1 MCFKFPVKGVNFYGP
16 NSEFVVSG
24 SDCGHIFFWDKEGED
39 IVHMVKG
46 DDNGVVNCLE
56 PHPNLPM
63 LATSGTGIRV
73 STIYK
78 MRSKQTQQ
86 DNF

>member
-1 MCFKFPVKGVNFYGP
+1 MGSVQRHGDTSATQTPICTILRECLYFLNVYKISN
-16 NSEFVVSG
+16 NSAS
-24 SDCGHIFFWDKEGED
+24 D

-63 LATSGTGIRV
+63 MATSGRL
-73 STIYK
+73 SL
-78 MRSKQTQQ
+78 
-86 DNF
+86 

>member
-1 MCFKFPVKGVNFYGP
+1 MVLNLNLLFLDQIVVTFSSGTVKAKVSFDYNVEIGNICHFLNFYKIS
-16 NSEFVVSG
+16 NYLAS
-24 SDCGHIFFWDKEGED
+24 D

-63 LATSGTGIRV
+63 MATSGR
-73 STIYK
+73 
-78 MRSKQTQQ
+78 
-86 DNF
+86 F